1 MKYIGMA
8 ALIILLNISTLACA
22 SSNLNVLKLV
32 EPRETA
38 SGITINRTAH
48 PIVLPLETHSGA
60 TFAVSDGELIFYGDN
75 KGLYA
80 SVVTSEAWN
89 SPLIQMNLI
98 PEYIFNR
105 DLSAIPDTEFRKE
118 LEGIIR
124 ITIGPV
130 GEKTLSVMSIDNMTV
145 YIAYTPEKS
154 IIMIS
159 SPDKPDLFTR
169 VILNK
174 FSWEEI
180 ENDILKG
187 IKER

>member
-1 MKYIGMA
+1 
-8 ALIILLNISTLACA
+8 
-22 SSNLNVLKLV
+22 
-32 EPRETA
+32 
-38 SGITINRTAH
+38 
-48 PIVLPLETHSGA
+48 
-60 TFAVSDGELIFYGDN
+60 
-75 KGLYA
+75 
-80 SVVTSEAWN
+80 SVVTPEDWN

-130 GEKTLSVMSIDNMTV
+130 GEKTLSVISIDNMTV